1 MQKSKRKKDEIETYM
16 KKEAVK
22 MRPIASV
29 KTESVGYNESGIGLA
44 IAFAAFH
51 NLKKTQNQNVQN
63 KIENEI
69 EWIQRITMIECEDL
83 APSELEKASA
93 K

>member
-1 MQKSKRKKDEIETYM
+1 MRKKNEIRTYM

-44 IAFAAFH
+44 IAFGAFH
-51 NLKKTQNQNVQN
+51 IQKQKC
-63 KIENEI
+63 KIRI
-69 EWIQRITMIECEDL
+69 EKFKSKLNGFR
-83 APSELEKASA
+83 ELP
-93 K
+93 

>member
-1 MQKSKRKKDEIETYM
+1 M

-51 NLKKTQNQNVQN
+51 NLKQKRKIRMCRIKLKTKLNGF
-63 KIENEI
+63 
-69 EWIQRITMIECEDL
+69 RGL
-83 APSELEKASA
+83 P
-93 K
+93 